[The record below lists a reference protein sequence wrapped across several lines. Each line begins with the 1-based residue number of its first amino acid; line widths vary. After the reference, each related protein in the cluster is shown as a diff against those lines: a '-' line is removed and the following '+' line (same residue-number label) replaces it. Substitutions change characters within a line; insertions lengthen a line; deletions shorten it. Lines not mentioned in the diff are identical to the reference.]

1 MKRAA
6 QRLATRGLYLLAIIG
21 ASSWDDNPDS
31 WFLIFLRLGAAAMFL
46 SLAMRRTVSH
56 WHEDREGE

>member
-46 SLAMRRTVSH
+46 SLAVRRTVSH